1 MRSPNT
7 KIHPAIE
14 SLHWIGATVVAPNGE
29 VEGEI
34 NDAVMDATTGK
45 VKYFIVAIGDP
56 QRGSAS
62 VFALPF
68 GDCTFDEKR
77 RSCVAKSLY
86 PLRV

>member
-1 MRSPNT
+1 MQSPNT
-7 KIHPAIE
+7 NIYPAID
-14 SLHWIGATVVAPNGE
+14 SVQWIGATVIAPNGE

-34 NDAVMDATTGK
+34 NDAVVDATTGK
-45 VKYFIVAIGDP
+45 VKYFIVAMGDP

-68 GDCTFDEKR
+68 SDCTFDETR